1 MDTVSID
8 LEGPFRETS
17 AGDIMILV
25 AIDNYSKWAE
35 ALCST
40 TATAQTCAHR
50 LYERFFSKFGFPL
63 ILLSDRGSHLI

>member
-8 LEGPFRETS
+8 LVGPFRETS
-17 AGDIMILV
+17 AGDTMILV

-50 LYERFFSKFGFPL
+50 LYEGFFSKFGFPL